1 MNFQVEENVF
11 MYHINMFILC
21 QQLSNIIFII
31 FFYGNGATKVKVP
44 RAYRSAL
51 SHTDSSLGH

>member
-21 QQLSNIIFII
+21 QQLPNIIFII
-31 FFYGNGATKVKVP
+31 FFMAMGP
-44 RAYRSAL
+44 QRSKC
-51 SHTDSSLGH
+51 LGHIEVR